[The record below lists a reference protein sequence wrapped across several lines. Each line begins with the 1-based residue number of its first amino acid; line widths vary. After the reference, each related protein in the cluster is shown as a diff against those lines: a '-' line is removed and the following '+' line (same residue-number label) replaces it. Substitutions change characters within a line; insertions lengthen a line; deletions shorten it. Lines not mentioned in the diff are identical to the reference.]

1 MKAMLAVVV
10 LLVAAPQ
17 ARAGDEELADR
28 LKKIEARL
36 ATLEAGLQAEEA
48 RKKVEARREAE
59 KARRAPLLA
68 DIVKIAATRVAV
80 KNVQPQKGVDQV
92 EVMLK
97 RAAAGDKR
105 AVAYLAKLRK
115 RIDRVLA
122 VRGQAVIRL
131 QLPQVGANWFGKKP
145 ADVAKRKELEAKL
158 DALRAE
164 LEVQMR
170 KLKELQAQEEQRTK
184 AVR

>member
-1 MKAMLAVVV
+1 MKALLAVVV

-36 ATLEAGLQAEEA
+36 ATLEAGRRSEEA

-68 DIVKIAATRVAV
+68 DIFKIAATRVAV
-80 KNVQPQKGVDQV
+80 KNVEQKGVDQV

-115 RIDRVLA
+115 KIDKVLGVRGGVFRLQPARRSQSVGVVIVAAAPA
-122 VRGQAVIRL
+122 VRLLHGL
-131 QLPQVGANWFGKKP
+131 
-145 ADVAKRKELEAKL
+145 
-158 DALRAE
+158 
-164 LEVQMR
+164 
-170 KLKELQAQEEQRTK
+170 
-184 AVR
+184 